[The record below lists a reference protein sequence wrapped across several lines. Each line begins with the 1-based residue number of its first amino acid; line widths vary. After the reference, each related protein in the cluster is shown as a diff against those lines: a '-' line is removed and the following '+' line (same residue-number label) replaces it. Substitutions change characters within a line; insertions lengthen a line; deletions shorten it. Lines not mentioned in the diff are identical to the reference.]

1 VPTAGGSPRAASVR
15 RYQCAIRVLSPH
27 DAKGQPISPLTDIL
41 QISLISDLLQIQAQL
56 AKRLGVGQPR
66 LADIEKHPE
75 TVSTAQ
81 LLDLFAALGVE
92 VLLRVKPTSH
102 PSETR
107 SRGQW

>member
-1 VPTAGGSPRAASVR
+1 METLLLSSPAQLPAHLKALRKTR
-15 RYQCAIRVLSPH
+15 R
-27 DAKGQPISPLTDIL
+27 LT
-41 QISLISDLLQIQAQL
+41 QAQL

-81 LLDLFAALGVE
+81 FLDLLAALGVE
-92 VLLRVKPTSH
+92 VLLRVKPASQ
-102 PSETR
+102 PNETR